1 MRRSWKTRSP
11 QSAAELEML
20 IEIVSNLKIDD
31 ATQRTA
37 IIDNISAIFA
47 EREHGPGGARNAR
60 SRNCCRSKA
69 WPSSIRR

>member
-1 MRRSWKTRSP
+1 
-11 QSAAELEML
+11 ML

-47 EREHGPGGARNAR
+47 QRQPGPRAAEAQDAGTGAGRR
-60 SRNCCRSKA
+60 A
-69 WPSSIRR
+69 WPSSTRR